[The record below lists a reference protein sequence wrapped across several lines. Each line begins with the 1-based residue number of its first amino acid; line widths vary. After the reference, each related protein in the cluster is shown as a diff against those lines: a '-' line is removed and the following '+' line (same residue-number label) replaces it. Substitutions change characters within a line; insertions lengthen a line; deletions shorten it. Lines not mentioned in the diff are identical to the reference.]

1 MKYATQTIS
10 CPHCGHHQHI
20 DVDGTCGDQDYY
32 DDCRICC
39 NPIHL
44 RLHLDEARHKIELYI
59 DSGDEQIY

>member
-1 MKYATQTIS
+1 M
-10 CPHCGHHQHI
+10 